1 MKHTNTATVTT
12 SQAISIGQ
20 IILDDTNYL
29 TFWGHIQKE
38 DTWQRCDFITTY
50 EVLNTM
56 LRYVQ
61 DRSDA
66 VQMTIVQKLENMEQ
80 IPDMIDLEL
89 ELGKAVVFDNMHFR
103 LTRPGHREDGNWVEY
118 TDGECYYIE
127 QVTPL
132 PSAKA
137 PHYVR
142 KIDHCMD
149 MLHKSY
155 ELYLGY
161 IELDFDEDAARKK
174 ADLTDD
180 LKYTLAYYAWKEKTL

>member
-1 MKHTNTATVTT
+1 MKQTNTATVTT
-12 SQAISIGQ
+12 SQAILIGQ

-29 TFWGHIQKE
+29 TFWGQIRKG
-38 DTWQRCDFITTY
+38 DSWQRCDFITTY

-66 VQMTIVQKLENMEQ
+66 VQMIIVQKLESMEQ

-89 ELGKAVVFDNMHFR
+89 ELGKAVVFDNMNFR
-103 LTRPGHREDGNWVEY
+103 LTRPGHREDGNWIEY

-132 PSAKA
+132 PSAQV
-137 PHYVR
+137 PHYVS
-142 KIDHCMD
+142 KIDHCME

-161 IELDFDEDAARKK
+161 MELDFDEESARKK
-174 ADLTDD
+174 ADLADD
-180 LKYTLAYYAWKEKTL
+180 LKYTLAYYAWKERNL

>member
-1 MKHTNTATVTT
+1 MKQINTAIVTT
-12 SQAISIGQ
+12 SQAISVGQ

-29 TFWGHIQKE
+29 TFWGHIQRD

-66 VQMTIVQKLENMEQ
+66 VQMTIVHKLENMEQ
-80 IPDMIDLEL
+80 IPDMIDLEM
-89 ELGKAVVFDNMHFR
+89 ELGKAVLFDNMYFR
-103 LTRPGHREDGNWVEY
+103 LTLPANRENERWAEY
-118 TDGECYYIE
+118 TAGECYYIE

-132 PSAKA
+132 PSARV
-137 PHYVR
+137 PQYVR
-142 KIDHCMD
+142 QIDHCME

-161 IELDFDEDAARKK
+161 IELEFDEDGARKK
-174 ADLTDD
+174 ADLADD
-180 LKYTLAYYAWKEKTL
+180 LKFTLAYYAWKERTS

>member
-1 MKHTNTATVTT
+1 MKQTNTATVTS
-12 SQAISIGQ
+12 SQAISVGQ

-29 TFWGHIQKE
+29 TFWGHIRKD

-89 ELGKAVVFDNMHFR
+89 ELGKAVVFDNMYFR
-103 LTRPGHREDGNWVEY
+103 LTRPGHREDGNW
-118 TDGECYYIE
+118 IE
-127 QVTPL
+127 PVIT
-132 PSAKA
+132 A
-137 PHYVR
+137 H
-142 KIDHCMD
+142 D
-149 MLHKSY
+149 
-155 ELYLGY
+155 
-161 IELDFDEDAARKK
+161 
-174 ADLTDD
+174 
-180 LKYTLAYYAWKEKTL
+180 

>member
-12 SQAISIGQ
+12 SEAISVGQ

-29 TFWGHIQKE
+29 TFWGHIQK
-38 DTWQRCDFITTY
+38 DNIWQRCDFITTY

-89 ELGKAVVFDNMHFR
+89 ELGKAIVFDNMNFR

-132 PSAKA
+132 PSAKV

-180 LKYTLAYYAWKEKTL
+180 LKYTLAYYAWKERTL